1 MERYAKLGGIAA
13 SAILILLG
21 IGSIVIGA
29 KGSSDVRDEI
39 AQENIVGTPDM
50 SPDAIEATQGQ
61 DVPDCDVADEK
72 IDTGDEAQ
80 CFADY
85 LRIHALEA
93 TGGKTYAEMPRFID
107 AKGNPTEDEAAAAID
122 PETGG
127 PADNPERDI
136 WVSATAFSTA
146 LNTSYFAQQVARFG
160 VAMGIAMLLIGIGF
174 LVLVGYGAVGPG
186 RSTGGG
192 A

>member
-1 MERYAKLGGIAA
+1 
-13 SAILILLG
+13 
-21 IGSIVIGA
+21 
-29 KGSSDVRDEI
+29 
-39 AQENIVGTPDM
+39 
-50 SPDAIEATQGQ
+50 
-61 DVPDCDVADEK
+61 VADEK

-127 PADNPERDI
+127 PAENPERDI
-136 WVSATAFSTA
+136 
-146 LNTSYFAQQVARFG
+146 
-160 VAMGIAMLLIGIGF
+160 
-174 LVLVGYGAVGPG
+174 
-186 RSTGGG
+186 
-192 A
+192 